1 MLFTLNGPMTDF
13 LVLAVVSQE
22 DAYGY
27 QISQILKRVS
37 NTKDSALYPV
47 LKRLQEN
54 HYVETYDQP
63 FQGRNRKYYTI
74 TPEGREQCRQLRSE
88 WSLFKQVIDEIVDGG
103 NEDEQN

>member
-13 LVLAVVSQE
+13 LILSVVSRE
-22 DAYGY
+22 DADGY
-27 QISQILKRVS
+27 QISQIIKQVS

-54 HYVETYDQP
+54 NYVETYDQP

-74 TPEGREQCRQLRSE
+74 TPLGREQYEQLKKE
-88 WSLFKQVIDEIVDGG
+88 WACFKQEIDKIIDGG
-103 NEDEQN
+103 IADEQN